1 MHVLGKGVG
10 ECAGGRQARLEN
22 HESAEEP
29 EGAKRSGRR
38 GLEVRAQGAQDMWY
52 LGGNEHIAWMD
63 L

>member
-1 MHVLGKGVG
+1 MG